1 MASTILTEEV
11 LLKAKQEYAKLKE
24 GKIAKKLMAIIA
36 YGENTGEEIGKIF
49 MISPRTLLRWLRS
62 FIEEG
67 VKGLEDNR
75 GGNYPPR
82 LTEFQWKEVK
92 EWILSRKAAEGQ
104 EISWTLNKLQIKIE
118 ERFGVRCGIATI
130 KRNLN
135 KLGIVLRRPRPVHY
149 KSDQKEQESFKKNE
163 GNSGIK

>member
-24 GKIAKKLMAIIA
+24 SKIAKKLLAIIA
-36 YGENTGEEIGKIF
+36 YGEHTGDEIGKIF
-49 MISPRTLLRWLRS
+49 MISPRTLLRWLRR

-67 VKGLEDNR
+67 VKGLEDKR

-82 LTEFQWKEVK
+82 LTEAQWKEVK
-92 EWILSRKAAEGQ
+92 EWILSRKSPEGE

-118 ERFGVRCGIATI
+118 ERFGVRCGLSTI

-135 KLGIVLRRPRPVHY
+135 KLGIVLRKPRPVHY
-149 KSDQKEQESFKKNE
+149 KSDKIEQEKFKKNE
-163 GNSGIK
+163 RKVGDK